1 MPARWALVHPGILVR
16 QPYTDDDID
25 VPKAVASK
33 VRLDEIYPLR
43 PVACAAADAVSIVT
57 DPSQLEQFDLVID
70 ATARTGSS
78 GMSSRRSDARTAR
91 TGRT

>member
-43 PVACAAADAVSIVT
+43 PVACAAAVT
-57 DPSQLEQFDLVID
+57 ETVRRAHGPNWPDLI
-70 ATARTGSS
+70 T
-78 GMSSRRSDARTAR
+78 
-91 TGRT
+91 